1 MNEERVQELR
11 GRFGE
16 RVTFDVPLA
25 RFTTLRI
32 GGPAAAL
39 LDPRDPEDVSA
50 ALPMCDSLGLPW
62 LALGLGS
69 NVLLPDEGF
78 AGLVIRPGKGLAATT
93 REGPEDTMW
102 TVGAGLPTPLLAK
115 RSAAAGLGGVN
126 RLIGVPG
133 TVGGGVFMNAGAH
146 GQEFRDVVRW
156 VDIVSPTGALTR
168 IDTAN
173 IGWRYRG
180 SGLEGIV
187 VATQIALEP
196 QDPASLQAALRRHL
210 EWRRAGTPFDQP
222 CCGSVFRN
230 PDPDI
235 VPERAA
241 HIEGPCTAG
250 KLIDAAGLKGFRIG
264 GAEVSTMHG
273 NYIVNTGG
281 ATAADV
287 LAVIE
292 AVREAVL
299 ERFDVT
305 LRLEVKLIDTGE
317 KRGSH
322 D

>member
-1 MNEERVQELR
+1 VNEERVQELR

-16 RVTFDVPLA
+16 RVTFDVSLA
-25 RFTTLRI
+25 RFTTFRI

-39 LDPRDPEDVSA
+39 LDPRHAEDVSA
-50 ALPMCDSLGLPW
+50 ALQMCESLGIPW

-69 NVLLPDEGF
+69 NVLLPDDGF

-156 VDIVSPTGALTR
+156 VDIVSPTGSLTR
-168 IDTAN
+168 VDTAN
-173 IGWRYRG
+173 IDWRYRG

-196 QDPASLQAALRRHL
+196 EDPASLQAALRRHI

-235 VPERAA
+235 VPEA
-241 HIEGPCTAG
+241 HIDGRLTAG

-292 AVREAVL
+292 AVRAAVL

-305 LRLEVKLIDTGE
+305 LRLEVKLIDPGE
-317 KRGSH
+317 RGGP
-322 D
+322 DD

>member
-1 MNEERVQELR
+1 MNDEQVRELR
-11 GRFGE
+11 ERFGE
-16 RVTFDVPLA
+16 RVAFDVPLA
-25 RFTTLRI
+25 RFSTFRI

-39 LDPRDPEDVSA
+39 LDPGNIQDVSA
-50 ALPMCDSLGLPW
+50 ALEMCRNLGLPW

-78 AGLVIRPGKGLAATT
+78 AGLVIRPGKGLAGTT
-93 REGPEDTMW
+93 RGGPEDTLW
-102 TVGAGLPTPLLAK
+102 TVGAGLPIPLLAK

-146 GQEFRDVVRW
+146 GQEFRDVVQW
-156 VDIVSPTGALTR
+156 VDLVSPAGTLSR
-168 IDTAN
+168 IAAAD
-173 IGWRYRG
+173 IDWRYRG

-187 VATQIALEP
+187 VATQIGLEP
-196 QDPASLQAALRRHL
+196 EDPASLQAALRRHL
-210 EWRRAGTPFDQP
+210 KWRRSGTPFDQP

-230 PDPDI
+230 PEEDV

-241 HIEGPCTAG
+241 HLTGPLTAG
-250 KLIDAAGLKGFRIG
+250 KLIDAAGLKGLRIG
-264 GAEVSTMHG
+264 GAEVSPMHA

-287 LAVIE
+287 VAVIE
-292 AVREAVL
+292 AVRQEVQ
-299 ERFDVT
+299 ERFDIA
-305 LRLEVKLIDTGE
+305 LRLEVKLIAPGE
-317 KRGSH
+317 AKGAH